1 MAKDFSQLE
10 KLTELADTDLVLVGK
25 GVNGYSA
32 PVSLLRGLKGDKGD
46 KGETGAAGAPGAK
59 GDKGETG
66 APGAKGD
73 KGETGATGAKGADGK
88 SVTAI
93 AFTADSTGKI
103 TGGTA
108 TMSDN
113 SKVNIT
119 VTVAAAP
126 SA

>member
-10 KLTELADTDLVLVGK
+10 KLTELADTDIVLVGK

-46 KGETGAAGAPGAK
+46 KGETGAA
-59 GDKGETG
+59 G